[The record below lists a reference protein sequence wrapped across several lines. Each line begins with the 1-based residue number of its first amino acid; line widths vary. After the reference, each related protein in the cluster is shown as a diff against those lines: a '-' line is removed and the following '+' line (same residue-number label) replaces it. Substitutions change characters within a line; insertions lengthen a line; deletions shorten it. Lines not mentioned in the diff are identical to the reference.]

1 MLLNPKPVFVGV
13 PNVGLDPL
21 NMVLGGGGDTQLF
34 LSNTNGVNL
43 TFLGNAQFIYG
54 ILPFLFSVL
63 IRK

>member
-21 NMVLGGGGDTQLF
+21 NMVLGGGDTKLF

-54 ILPFLFSVL
+54 ILPLLFSVL